1 MKNIFSVDNF
11 KKLNIFIMSF
21 ALMFALC
28 INSFALTTTDDSTD
42 LLGRKSVLL
51 TVERE
56 NKDYFSDK
64 KNLISVIND
73 NTDLY
78 GEMCLRNVE
87 IIYGANENTSSD
99 SAIVL
104 LELTVYGTKNIETIK
119 SILKECNGV
128 KGVETDGTVQ
138 LIPDN
143 IKGDVN
149 GDGLITSADAR
160 LALRYAVGLE
170 QDFTETQIRA
180 CDYNEDGIVSS
191 ADARSILR
199 TAVGLQ

>member
-28 INSFALTTTDDSTD
+28 INSFALTTDDSTD
-42 LLGRKSVLL
+42 LLGRKSILL

-64 KNLISVIND
+64 KNLIFVIND
-73 NTDLY
+73 KTDLH
-78 GEMCLRNVE
+78 GDMCLRNVE
-87 IIYGANENTSSD
+87 MIYGTDENTASD

-104 LELTVYGTKNIETIK
+104 LELTIYGTKNIEEIK
-119 SILKECNGV
+119 SVLKECSGV
-128 KGVETDGTVQ
+128 KSIETDGTVQ
-138 LIPDN
+138 ILPDN

-170 QDFTETQIRA
+170 PDFTDVQIRA
-180 CDYNEDGIVSS
+180 CDFNEDGKISS

-199 TAVGLQ
+199 TAVGL